1 MINDVTIRLMM
12 LSQAVSNTSTAS
24 SNNPVLNNIV
34 KLQNQPV
41 EFINLPTELKQKIA
55 FNLDGISYSNLRLTA
70 KEVHDEIPSFK
81 EIIRQLKNRCSGE
94 TKEKYL
100 TMYRK
105 SVTQTLDNECKKD
118 VIQCL
123 KYASVEKRYINSD
136 SITIHTKHNLDHNTA
151 STHWNGNILAR
162 CKHEIVESSN
172 NRLIPNILI
181 MQFKEPFSTAE
192 NRFVTLDIKDKDF
205 NYLNLTLIFKAFNKI
220 LNEERSSD
228 RFLVALN
235 ALQLKNYLYHNPPTG
250 ITKDEILLC
259 ASYYPFLFSMGIIAA
274 GFIAKN
280 HVQ

>member
-94 TKEKYL
+94 TKEKYF

-105 SVTQTLDNECKKD
+105 SITQTLENECKKD